1 MILGHGVDVQSIE
14 AVAAVVTR
22 RERFVATILTPAE
35 MALYEQKKGK
45 HQNEFLT
52 GRFSAKEAF
61 SKALGT
67 GMSQGLGWHDLEI
80 LTGSSGEPV
89 FTKYPNQ
96 AETRVHISIS
106 HSSDTVFSSVILEQ
120 TYEKK

>member
-14 AVAAVVTR
+14 AVTAVVTR

-35 MALYEQKKGK
+35 MALYEKKKGK
-45 HQNEFLT
+45 HRTEFLT

-80 LTGSSGEPV
+80 LSGPAGEPI
-89 FTKYPNQ
+89 FTRYPNQ
-96 AETRVHISIS
+96 EATRVHVSIS
-106 HSSDTVFSSVILEQ
+106 HSADTVFSSVILEQ
-120 TYEKK
+120 RNENK

>member
-14 AVAAVVTR
+14 AVAAVVAR
-22 RERFVATILTPAE
+22 RERFAATILTPAE

-52 GRFSAKEAF
+52 GRFSVKEAF
-61 SKALGT
+61 SKAVGT

-80 LTGSSGEPV
+80 VTGPAGEPV
-89 FTKYPNQ
+89 FTQYPNKSKM
-96 AETRVHISIS
+96 RVHVSIS
-106 HSSDTVFSSVILEQ
+106 HSADTVFSSVILEQ
-120 TYEKK
+120 ANEN

>member
-14 AVAAVVTR
+14 AVAAVVAR
-22 RERFVATILTPAE
+22 QERFAATILTPAE

-52 GRFSAKEAF
+52 GRFSVKEAF
-61 SKALGT
+61 SKAMGT

-80 LTGSSGEPV
+80 VTGPSGEPV
-89 FTKYPNQ
+89 FTQYPNKSKMC
-96 AETRVHISIS
+96 VHVSIS
-106 HSSDTVFSSVILEQ
+106 HSADTVFSSVILEQ
-120 TYEKK
+120 INEN